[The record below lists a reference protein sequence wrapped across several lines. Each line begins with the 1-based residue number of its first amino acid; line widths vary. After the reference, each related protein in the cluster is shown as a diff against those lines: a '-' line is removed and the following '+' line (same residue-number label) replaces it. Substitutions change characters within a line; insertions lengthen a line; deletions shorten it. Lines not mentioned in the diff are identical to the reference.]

1 MLYSSATYFSSGG
14 GSLERVFTIVV
25 VVVVYDDLS
34 HNLVQIMISEGK
46 NISFLAGQVA
56 RQKIVLLIKET
67 VEFQGRVGKKKFVS
81 EDEMHL
87 NYLFA
92 VL

>member
-14 GSLERVFTIVV
+14 GSLERVFTI

>member
-1 MLYSSATYFSSGG
+1 
-14 GSLERVFTIVV
+14 
-25 VVVVYDDLS
+25 
-34 HNLVQIMISEGK
+34 MISEVK

-67 VEFQGRVGKKKFVS
+67 VELEGRVGKKNFVS